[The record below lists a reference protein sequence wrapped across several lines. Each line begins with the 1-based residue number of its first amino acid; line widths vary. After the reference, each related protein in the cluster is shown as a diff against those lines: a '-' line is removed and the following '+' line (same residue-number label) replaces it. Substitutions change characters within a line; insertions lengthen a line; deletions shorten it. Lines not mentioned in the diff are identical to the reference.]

1 MKERIRKS
9 GALLLSA
16 LLLFSTLSFTVDMH
30 FCGETLVDLGVF
42 HKAEGCG
49 MAMDGAMADAPGCCS
64 DETVSILGQD
74 ELNPGPA
81 AFVVHLPSPLIQ
93 SGFQVFSPL
102 LVQDPWEAFIPFPE
116 YSPPRLV
123 FDIPLRDQRML
134 I

>member
-1 MKERIRKS
+1 M
-9 GALLLSA
+9 LSA

-42 HKAEGCG
+42 HEAEGCG

-64 DETVSILGQD
+64 DETVNILGQD

-81 AFVVHLPSPLIQ
+81 AFVVQMPSPLIQ
-93 SGFQVFSPL
+93 WGFLAFSPL
-102 LVQDPWEAFIPFPE
+102 LVEALREAFIPFPE
-116 YSPPRLV
+116 YSPPGLV
-123 FDIPLRDQRML
+123 CDILLRDQRLL